1 MFFTREDILKI
12 QNALLKLS
20 VKDSELP
27 SAEPVTYD
35 DTLSIVQDGKNKQIK
50 IEDFFNQISIW
61 KREDF
66 INITDKYD
74 EHYISL
80 IEAIKLVPILQRK
93 DGLVITFQDI
103 EGNWEIYQFRGN
115 ITEFFEK
122 DKWFNLYDYRN
133 YIVQSIVPDEE
144 DLTASTPDEN
154 GNSLVSLKDRVYDPT
169 SFSGKGYKILRK
181 NIQSV
186 NIAST
191 KITIT
196 EIPSSDGT
204 LSFTINGKE
213 TQIAVSATTDN
224 TTALVTQ
231 KVASAL
237 QASITEYDV
246 SKDSSIITLT
256 RKSSGLVTPSTFST
270 STTGVVCTITD
281 STKREFRNILT
292 PDMINKPNTIYEI
305 KYDFDLDGKTLEVPE
320 NCTLKFE
327 GGSLKNGK
335 IVGNNT
341 FIQSEIR
348 TIFNNTTC
356 EGTFSNEVG
365 YPEWFFIPWNVNN
378 VEYDD
383 YSLQCTLNLFK
394 EVCISK
400 KYKTYG
406 SLNLKSHC
414 HLYGGG
420 SITNTHA
427 AALLKSD
434 GIKNIHIENLR
445 FEQTD
450 KIRSFAL
457 FYTASYN
464 IRIEHCICEN
474 IGIVNSDGIYRVNST
489 YSGKV
494 EVLFNKCH
502 SYQYKNDG
510 TEIKDNIVTAIFL
523 TFTDN
528 ILVKSNEIENV
539 FQAITIWGG
548 DGVRYEW
555 YDINNKKPIFG
566 SNNGTISDNIITNCL
581 GSGIFIA
588 LSRQFVISNNKLEN
602 IEAEILDAEFSE
614 DILFIQNKAYYSNTC
629 LTIFGWRR
637 NVIFQNNDVIPLDNG
652 CNFWFYVEP
661 LVNGKYYS
669 ESLETLGAIHL
680 INNRVNPY
688 TDKSIV
694 KMSAINGDVY
704 MIGNYLK
711 NNFMEYLY
719 PGYTFVSKDNT
730 YIYNKLLNNTSIT
743 RITSH
748 NIYKNNRYYF
758 EGNIIPRGIFI
769 TSFDVEKNALIDFSN
784 NYIKA
789 YAVEDIF
796 HTYNINNGNVYIIFE
811 NNILSKDIRNY
822 KALGINFVEGYTE
835 NRESVKT
842 KLRYRNNYWEDTLT
856 DLYSDFTTQFGQTLT
871 YNMFTKDSFICY
883 NGESSNRYLYGLS
896 CVKEGY
902 YGSTGIWAFIYAQ
915 NKDILGTTTNR
926 PSLNRNDEGFEF
938 YDTTLKK
945 KILWNGANW
954 VNIDGTT
961 LT

>member
-1 MFFTREDILKI
+1 MKILDELGVAILWEKI
-12 QNALLKLS
+12 KNYVSGK
-20 VKDSELP
+20 VFNP
-27 SAEPVTYD
+27 D
-35 DTLSIVQDGKNKQIK
+35 D
-50 IEDFFNQISIW
+50 
-61 KREDF
+61 
-66 INITDKYD
+66 
-74 EHYISL
+74 
-80 IEAIKLVPILQRK
+80 
-93 DGLVITFQDI
+93 
-103 EGNWEIYQFRGN
+103 
-115 ITEFFEK
+115 
-122 DKWFNLYDYRN
+122 
-133 YIVQSIVPDEE
+133 E
-144 DLTASTPDEN
+144 DLVAEETAEGTSVMK
-154 GNSLVSLKDRVYDPT
+154 LADRSYSPLN
-169 SFSGKGYKILRK
+169 FSGKGYKILRK
-181 NIQSV
+181 NIKPVSLAV
-186 NIAST
+186 T
-191 KITIT
+191 KIVVSSVPTSDGYISFIINGI
-196 EIPSSDGT
+196 ESHVDVVASSDT
-204 LSFTINGKE
+204 
-213 TQIAVSATTDN
+213 TTD
-224 TTALVTQ
+224 
-231 KVASAL
+231 KVVEKISAKL
-237 QASITEYDV
+237 TETMTEYDV
-246 SKDSSIITLT
+246 SKDASTITLI
-256 RKSSGLVTPSTFST
+256 RKFGGEISTASSFSAVG
-270 STTGVVCTITD
+270 TGASCIITD
-281 STKREFRNILT
+281 STKIELRNIIT
-292 PDMINKPNTIYEI
+292 PIMMNQPNTIYEI
-305 KYDFDLDGKTLEVPE
+305 RYDFDLNGETIEMQKG
-320 NCTLKFE
+320 CTLKFE

-348 TIFNNTTC
+348 TIFYNTTC
-356 EGTFSNEVG
+356 EGTFSNKVG
-365 YPEWFFIPWNVNN
+365 YPEWFLIPFNVNN
-378 VEYDD
+378 IVYDD
-383 YSLQCTLNLFK
+383 YSLQYTLNLFK
-394 EVCISK
+394 EVCVSK

-406 SLNLKSHC
+406 SLHLKSYC

-434 GIKNIHIENLR
+434 GMKNIHIENLR

-474 IGIVNSDGIYRVNST
+474 IGIINSEGVYKNNST

-502 SYQYKNDG
+502 SYQYKSDG

-548 DGVRYEW
+548 DGVSYEW

-581 GSGIFIA
+581 GSGIFVA
-588 LSRQFVISNNKLEN
+588 LSRQFIISNNKLEN

-614 DILFIQNKAYYSNTC
+614 DISFIQNKAYYSNTC
-629 LTIFGWRR
+629 LTIFGWRK
-637 NVIFQNNDVIPLDNG
+637 NIIFKNNDVIPLDNG
-652 CNFWFYVEP
+652 YNYWFYVEP
-661 LVNGKYYS
+661 CVNGKYYS
-669 ESLETLGAIHL
+669 ESLETLGAIYL

-694 KMSAINGDVY
+694 KMSSINGDVY

-719 PGYTFVSKDNT
+719 PDYKFVSKDNT
-730 YIYNKLLNNTSIT
+730 YIYNKLATDVSIA
-743 RITSH
+743 RITSC

-758 EGNIIPRGIFI
+758 EGNIIPRGILV
-769 TSFDVEKNALIDFSN
+769 TSFEVGKTALIDFCN

-789 YAVEDIF
+789 YAVEDVF
-796 HTYNINNGNVYIIFE
+796 HTYNINNGNVDIIFE

-822 KALGINFVEGYTE
+822 KALGINFVDGYEG

-842 KLRYRNNYWEDTLT
+842 RLRYRNNYWEDSLA

-871 YNMFTKDSFICY
+871 YNMFAKDSFIKINKDKY
-883 NGESSNRYLYGLS
+883 TNGALYGLS
-896 CVKEGY
+896 CIKDGY
-902 YGSTGIWAFIYAQ
+902 YNSTGNWISIYAQ
-915 NKDILGTTTNR
+915 NYKNDTLGSKDDR
-926 PSLNRNDEGFEF
+926 PSSPIEGFEY

-945 KILWNGANW
+945 KILWNGSNW
-954 VNIDGTT
+954 VNMDGTA